1 VGILLEYC
9 GAAVIATLCVSQ
21 GFFALLAIVSLE
33 GSVVHRAAFNS
44 PVTTFE
50 VALGFA
56 AFAAADVALVLL
68 VDRLKKVGGA
78 SALPRATDA
87 SSSRSFAGRRRAVR
101 PGLLHS
107 VALGATGLLLQ
118 LSGLFLVD
126 ALGCVLV
133 VVLVAPRLMA
143 TFTHTAPLLLQKAPT
158 GPRAAFDK
166 GCREVSTFESVVECY
181 DEYVWV
187 NSPGQLV
194 GALKVKLDAAGFDPR
209 DALTRIRTRFAGAP
223 PLTVPSASEAT
234 VVG

>member
-1 VGILLEYC
+1 MGILLEYC

-87 SSSRSFAGRRRAVR
+87 SSSRSSTACPTPTLKLKACAATASSSYHHHRRCLFPALPRTASVR
-101 PGLLHS
+101 
-107 VALGATGLLLQ
+107 
-118 LSGLFLVD
+118 
-126 ALGCVLV
+126 
-133 VVLVAPRLMA
+133 
-143 TFTHTAPLLLQKAPT
+143 
-158 GPRAAFDK
+158 
-166 GCREVSTFESVVECY
+166 
-181 DEYVWV
+181 
-187 NSPGQLV
+187 
-194 GALKVKLDAAGFDPR
+194 
-209 DALTRIRTRFAGAP
+209 
-223 PLTVPSASEAT
+223 SA
-234 VVG
+234 